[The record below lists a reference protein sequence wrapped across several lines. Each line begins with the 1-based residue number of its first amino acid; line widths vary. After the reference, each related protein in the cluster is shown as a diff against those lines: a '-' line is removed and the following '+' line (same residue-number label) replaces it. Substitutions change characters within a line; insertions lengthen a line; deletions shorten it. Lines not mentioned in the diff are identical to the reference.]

1 MRINCTSVEESKHVD
16 EISKKVQNLFPNYK
30 VVVIP
35 NKYITEKGRKEVLD
49 YSRKYHQAN
58 REREILKQRER
69 HHLQRIEKSKKDGII
84 NDGESFNVLI
94 NTLSNNIIKYFEDW
108 AYEDG
113 GISDVTYDSHT
124 NEIFKSNIYESVSC
138 YTDNTKI
145 HKKIFDN
152 VCNHINN
159 SKFDGL
165 SKDDTLRET
174 AKVVI
179 KSLKEIKKEQKKL
192 HKEEKGQEI

>member
-16 EISKKVQNLFPNYK
+16 EICEKVQSLFPNYK

-49 YSRKYHQAN
+49 YSRKYHQAH
-58 REREILKQRER
+58 RKEEILKQRER
-69 HHLQRIEKSKKDGII
+69 HHLNRIEKSKKEGVI

-94 NTLSNNIIKYFEDW
+94 NNLSNNVIRYFEDW

-113 GISDVTYDSHT
+113 EISNVTYDSHT
-124 NEIFKSNIYESVSC
+124 NEIFESNVYESVSN
-138 YTDNTKI
+138 YTEDEKI
-145 HKKIFDN
+145 NKKIFN
-152 VCNHINN
+152 NMCNHINN

-165 SKDDTLRET
+165 TKDAILRET

-179 KSLKEIKKEQKKL
+179 RSLKEIKKEQ
-192 HKEEKGQEI
+192 EKIKGEKCL